1 MKNLKKYLIIFIIIF
16 FAKISFASIEITEV
30 MYDAPGTDTS
40 REWVEI
46 YNNGSESVD
55 LAKWYFFS
63 ADTKHSLNSNSSTVL
78 NPGSYAVIVQDLNN
92 FMIDWP
98 SFSGIVFDSSWTGL
112 NNEND
117 SISMKD
123 PDLNVVGGLSY
134 TSSLGASGDGNSL
147 QKVNGALV
155 SSGPTPGS
163 HNQNA
168 NNNQESSNTNTNTSN
183 TNNEQQNS
191 TTNKT
196 TSSGTS
202 NSAKIVPEAPKII
215 TTKIIAKNNAS
226 TRVGFIIEANTIGYT
241 KEKLDSGKFV
251 WSFGDGN
258 SLQEARHKPF
268 EYAYEY
274 PGEYV
279 LSLTYYESILS
290 TKPVATDNLTITVTD
305 PELFIT
311 KVGDINVPYVEIK
324 NQSESRM
331 SLSGWVLNSFNK
343 SFKLPEGM
351 AILPNKSIILSP
363 KVTSFDVN
371 DIQSLSL
378 FAPNGSLVSTY
389 PTKKLSKSPVYIKE
403 DSLVHNNT
411 KEIYKNENNKDE
423 IDLNDITASAGDTEI
438 PNSYLPFMGLIG
450 VIIAGVATVVF
461 AYKKSPQEEGISEI
475 SSSDIKII
483 E

>member
-1 MKNLKKYLIIFIIIF
+1 MKNIKKYLIILILIF
-16 FAKISFASIEITEV
+16 FTKTAFASIEITEI

-46 YNNGSESVD
+46 YNNGNESID
-55 LAKWYFFS
+55 LSKWYFFS
-63 ADTKHSLNSNSSTVL
+63 ADTKHSLNPNSSAIL
-78 NPGSYAVIVQDLNN
+78 NTGSYAVIVQDLNK

-98 SFSGIVFDSSWTGL
+98 SFSGLIFDSSWTGL

-123 PDLNVVGGLSY
+123 PDLNIVGGLSY
-134 TSSLGASGDGNSL
+134 TSGLGGAGDGNSL
-147 QKVNGALV
+147 QKVNGSLV
-155 SSGPTPGS
+155 SSSPTPGS
-163 HNQNA
+163 ENKNT
-168 NNNQESSNTNTNTSN
+168 NNNQESSNTNTNTN
-183 TNNEQQNS
+183 ATNSEQQNS
-191 TTNKT
+191 TTTKT
-196 TSSGTS
+196 TSGGTS
-202 NSAKIVPEAPKII
+202 NSAKIVLEVPKII
-215 TTKIIAKNNAS
+215 TTKIIAKNNAI
-226 TRVGFIIEANTIGYT
+226 TRVGFTIEANTIGYT

-268 EYAYEY
+268 EYSYQY

-290 TKPVATDNLTITVTD
+290 TKPVATDSITITVTD

-311 KVGDINVPYVEIK
+311 KVGDISDPYIEIK

-331 SLSGWVLNSFNK
+331 SLSGWVLNSVSK

-371 DIQSLSL
+371 DIQNLSL
-378 FAPNGSLVSTY
+378 FAPNGSLVNTY
-389 PTKKLSKSPVYIKE
+389 PAKKLSKSPVYIKDNYSVNNSIRDTNKKE
-403 DSLVHNNT
+403 DNT
-411 KEIYKNENNKDE
+411 EE
-423 IDLNDITASAGDTEI
+423 IDLNDITASAGDAEI
-438 PNSYLPFMGLIG
+438 PNSYLPLVGLIG
-450 VIIAGVATVVF
+450 VIVAGVATVVY
-461 AYKKSPQEEGISEI
+461 AHKKSPQEVGISEI